1 MIIISQN
8 KEKIINFDNIVE
20 IKISDY
26 GYNETNFTLVAE
38 INERGIPIGQYSS
51 MERAKEVLDEI
62 IKFYTR
68 TDLEKQEWD
77 VDEVIAITLLRD
89 KGVFYMPEE

>member
-20 IKISDY
+20 IKINDY
-26 GYNETNFTLVAE
+26 YYNGTKFMLLAE
-38 INERGIPIGQYSS
+38 INEIGIPIGQYSS